1 VPAGARY
8 TVHIAKGATVRT
20 YTVHLPSASAP
31 RCILRWKDATWGR
44 AGSKASCTLPG
55 SLRTC
60 DGASSATVVLV
71 TSGAFKDKT
80 IKVDADFGVTVT
92 EA

>member
-1 VPAGARY
+1 
-8 TVHIAKGATVRT
+8 
-20 YTVHLPSASAP
+20 L
-31 RCILRWKDATWGR
+31 
-44 AGSKASCTLPG
+44 

-71 TSGAFKDKT
+71 TSGAFKDET